1 MAIFLWNGFGF
12 CRILEKQF
20 NLVTILSILAYT
32 PLIDY
37 DTSQFLQLH
46 PWKPWFKSFDLS
58 VFYKLV
64 IGLQIMQLDLYQP

>member
-37 DTSQFLQLH
+37 DTSQFLQLY
-46 PWKPWFKSFDLS
+46 P
-58 VFYKLV
+58 
-64 IGLQIMQLDLYQP
+64 